1 MEGCPLGTAPASSVG
16 ASQQKTLVFSA
27 WSRLWKKAGSAA
39 GKEGERVFPISPV
52 QSSRNY
58 GLILLTAEN
67 TVVKDAA

>member
-16 ASQQKTLVFSA
+16 ASQQKALVFSA

-39 GKEGERVFPISPV
+39 GKEGERECSLFL
-52 QSSRNY
+52 QSNC